1 MNEKCVKMNGKFLVF
16 FHTYTLRMDLMDEI
30 LPSIFIFR
38 RLVFQ
43 PTQKITWVMDLMKK
57 KNGIF

>member
-1 MNEKCVKMNGKFLVF
+1 MNGKFLVF

-57 KNGIF
+57 KNCIY